1 MMVKPGME
9 NAKSYNLN
17 ANTFYSERLK
27 KIVIAMSACL
37 CEAPPPEAL
46 RRAGASAKAGH
57 TGVTIS

>member
-1 MMVKPGME
+1 ME